1 MKRAAGGV
9 AVYIR
14 DYVDSCIYKPRLIP
28 VKGDD
33 NFEILWI
40 KTFINDRDC
49 FIGALYHPPKPVYFT
64 SDFLIHLEKSLDAIS
79 ISSLNLYIILAGDFN
94 QIDDNSITDMGLFLS

>member
-1 MKRAAGGV
+1 MKRTAGGV

-28 VKGDD
+28 VKCDD

-40 KTFINDRDC
+40 KTFFNRDRDC

-64 SDFLIHLEKSLDAIS
+64 SDFLIHLESL
-79 ISSLNLYIILAGDFN
+79 
-94 QIDDNSITDMGLFLS
+94 